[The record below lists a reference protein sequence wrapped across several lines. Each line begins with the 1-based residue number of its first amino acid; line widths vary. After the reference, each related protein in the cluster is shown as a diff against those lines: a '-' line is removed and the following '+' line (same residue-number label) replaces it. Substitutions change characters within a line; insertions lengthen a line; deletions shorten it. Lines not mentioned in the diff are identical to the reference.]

1 MRRLCRPRAV
11 LIDARQQIDSYTYMA
26 LPTDIITQSE
36 YGLHRW
42 EISLWPKPWKAF
54 ALKARFSW
62 RVIALNTANELLVP
76 TRPGIYT
83 LLVQPQIASH
93 PAASFLMYVGQATS
107 LRARFKQ
114 YLTSE
119 RKIRPLVMRLLNTCS
134 DYVHFGFCEFSK
146 TELDSIE
153 SALLAA
159 FNPPCNS
166 KIPGEVGKARR
177 AFK

>member
-1 MRRLCRPRAV
+1 MARPR
-11 LIDARQQIDSYTYMA
+11 
-26 LPTDIITQSE
+26 DIITQSE
-36 YGLHRW
+36 FALHRW

-54 ALKARFSW
+54 SLKASFSW
-62 RVIALNTANELLVP
+62 TVISLDSANELMIP
-76 TRPGIYT
+76 AKPGIYT
-83 LLVQPQIASH
+83 LLVQPQLASH

-119 RKIRPLVMRLLNTCS
+119 KKIRPLVIRLLNTCS
-134 DYVHFGFCEFSK
+134 EYVHFGYCEFSSAK
-146 TELDSIE
+146 LDTVE
-153 SALLAA
+153 SALLEA

-166 KIPGEVGKARR
+166 KIPGDVGKARR